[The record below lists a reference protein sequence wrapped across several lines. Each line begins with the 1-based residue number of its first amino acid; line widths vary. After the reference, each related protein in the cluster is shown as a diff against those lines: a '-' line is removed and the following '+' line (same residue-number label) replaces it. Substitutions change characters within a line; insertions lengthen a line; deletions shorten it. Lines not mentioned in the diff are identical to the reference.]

1 MHKELFDDLSARSP
15 LTVIARAALRRILRM
30 RTQVR
35 CVYPSW
41 RQILRPCALGI
52 IGLAIAVVVWGAGYK
67 LSLYHRHA
75 TPTPAPVAKLWIE
88 SRHAFVTAVSR
99 FKAKSHLVP
108 GSQALSVPIQR
119 LPRLSSAVASIPPV
133 CVRDV
138 ACFDLPI
145 PSRSPPPHR
154 FCLA

>member
-1 MHKELFDDLSARSP
+1 LCDELSARSP
-15 LTVIARAALRRILRM
+15 ITVIANAALRRILRI

-41 RQILRPCALGI
+41 RQIFRPCALGI
-52 IGLAIAVVVWGAGYK
+52 IGLAIAVVLWGAGYK

-75 TPTPAPVAKLWIE
+75 TPSSVLVAKLWIE

-99 FKAKSHLVP
+99 FKSHLVP
-108 GSQALSVPIQR
+108 GSQAQSVLIQR
-119 LPRLSSAVASIPPV
+119 LPRLSSAVASILPV
-133 CVRDV
+133 WVRDI
-138 ACFDLPI
+138 AYFDFPI

-154 FCLA
+154 FRLA